1 MCIITSK
8 EHLIK
13 EIAEALENSSSD
25 VSWRIDLTAQEVIPI
40 LDPTLVD
47 EDCMPEN
54 GHQMIDIDVPSSR
67 EGFEIM
73 EDFKS
78 QCPDDRQ
85 QDMLDFALEQ
95 RHPFSAFKNAV
106 YRIGIQEEWFEY
118 RNAAMKEK
126 AKEWMKEN
134 KVNFIDGGIVC
145 KSSWVYTYYNE
156 NEDEEEG
163 NGSCP

>member
-54 GHQMIDIDVPSSR
+54 GHRMIASKTCLILPWSSVNHFQPLR
-67 EGFEIM
+67 MPYIG
-73 EDFKS
+73 
-78 QCPDDRQ
+78 
-85 QDMLDFALEQ
+85 L
-95 RHPFSAFKNAV
+95 AF
-106 YRIGIQEEWFEY
+106 R
-118 RNAAMKEK
+118 R
-126 AKEWMKEN
+126 
-134 KVNFIDGGIVC
+134 
-145 KSSWVYTYYNE
+145 
-156 NEDEEEG
+156 
-163 NGSCP
+163 NGSNTGMLL